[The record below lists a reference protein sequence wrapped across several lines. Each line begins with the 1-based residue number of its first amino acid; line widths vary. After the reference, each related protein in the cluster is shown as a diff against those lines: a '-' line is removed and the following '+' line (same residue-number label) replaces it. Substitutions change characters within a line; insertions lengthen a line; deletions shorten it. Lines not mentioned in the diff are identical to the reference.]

1 MAISRSI
8 ARTVV
13 YTVTSR
19 NNFAKIAVAIM
30 EDLKIERSFIM
41 KMDIKKIKIL
51 GILGTLLGL
60 GATLLTDYADEKKM
74 EETIDEKIDEKLKE
88 RMEMEED

>member
-1 MAISRSI
+1 
-8 ARTVV
+8 
-13 YTVTSR
+13 
-19 NNFAKIAVAIM
+19 
-30 EDLKIERSFIM
+30 M

-60 GATLLTDYADEKKM
+60 GATLLTDYVDEKKM

-88 RMEMEED
+88 RMEIEEV

>member
-1 MAISRSI
+1 MVS
-8 ARTVV
+8 TVV
-13 YTVTSR
+13 LR
-19 NNFAKIAVAIM
+19 NNFAKNAEAIM

-60 GATLLTDYADEKKM
+60 GATLLTDYTDEKKM

-88 RMEMEED
+88 RMEMEEV

>member
-1 MAISRSI
+1 MVS
-8 ARTVV
+8 TVI
-13 YTVTSR
+13 SR

-60 GATLLTDYADEKKM
+60 GATLLTDYVDEKKM

-88 RMEMEED
+88 RMEIEEV

>member
-1 MAISRSI
+1 MVS
-8 ARTVV
+8 
-13 YTVTSR
+13 TVTLR
-19 NNFAKIAVAIM
+19 NNFAKIAEAIM

-51 GILGTLLGL
+51 GILGTLLGM
-60 GATLLTDYADEKKM
+60 GATLLTDYTDEKKM

-88 RMEMEED
+88 RMEMEEV

>member
-1 MAISRSI
+1 MVS
-8 ARTVV
+8 
-13 YTVTSR
+13 TVTLR
-19 NNFAKIAVAIM
+19 NNFSKIAEAIM
-30 EDLKIERSFIM
+30 EDLKIDRSFIM

-88 RMEMEED
+88 RMEMEEV

>member
-1 MAISRSI
+1 MAS
-8 ARTVV
+8 
-13 YTVTSR
+13 TVTLR
-19 NNFAKIAVAIM
+19 DNFAKIAEAIM

-60 GATLLTDYADEKKM
+60 GATLLTDYTDEKKM

>member
-1 MAISRSI
+1 
-8 ARTVV
+8 
-13 YTVTSR
+13 
-19 NNFAKIAVAIM
+19 
-30 EDLKIERSFIM
+30 M

-88 RMEMEED
+88 QMEMEEV

>member
-1 MAISRSI
+1 MIMEIVYGDVVS
-8 ARTVV
+8 TVI
-13 YTVTSR
+13 SR

-60 GATLLTDYADEKKM
+60 GATLLTDYVDEKKM

-88 RMEMEED
+88 RMEIEEV